1 MSGQPQAGWAW
12 ASRPD
17 RPLAAPTRLSHG
29 LGSHPGRCTSRL
41 RVSRTKE
48 FSQRE
53 AMLPRAALGDS
64 GLPPSTPACVLRKE
78 GPGLTASEPGAVS
91 DNTTSRRLVAAEGSR
106 SSADL
111 RQMLLA
117 KKQRT
122 QDLPSGG
129 LSENIPERS
138 PDTPYSVCKSI
149 EAVTTI
155 EKPTTVTP
163 CKGVPLARGAVPED
177 TSQSMLRLNKEPQS
191 RWP

>member
-1 MSGQPQAGWAW
+1 M
-12 ASRPD
+12 
-17 RPLAAPTRLSHG
+17 
-29 LGSHPGRCTSRL
+29 
-41 RVSRTKE
+41 SRTKE

-91 DNTTSRRLVAAEGSR
+91 DNTTSRRLVAAVGSR

-129 LSENIPERS
+129 LSKNLPERS

-149 EAVTTI
+149 EGLSEAVTTI

-177 TSQSMLRLNKEPQS
+177 TSQSMLRLNKEPPKPLAVLKTSGQGPPERVS
-191 RWP
+191 AVGTFKSSAAVGEST